1 MISFQRIS
9 ETGIMVSEPSIY
21 RSDNDFSEDEKSSLF
36 LLEIWEKQS
45 FFLENGGKS
54 GLCCKR
60 FHRFAFTF
68 WNGIFI
74 MQSDKTKAVR
84 RITGQKMMKQCE
96 CKERAKRNTGFA
108 GGIMGKKKE
117 DYIINI
123 EHLNK
128 QFIVDKKPIEVL
140 RDINLQIRKGEFIT
154 IVGHSGCGK
163 STLLKIMCG
172 LVDYEDGIVERNG
185 HAVVGPGP
193 KCGMVFQ
200 DHRLLPWL
208 KIKDNVGFGL
218 KHLSK
223 EERNE
228 KVEKHLKLVG
238 LEDFAN
244 SYPAQL
250 SGGMSQRAAIARG
263 LANNPTI
270 LLLDEPFGA
279 LDALTRIQMQ
289 EEILRIQRE
298 ENTTMVMITH
308 DIDEAIYLG
317 DRIVIMSARPGE
329 IREIMKVDPV
339 ESKKRGGTVFA
350 GYRKKIF
357 NYFFENKE
365 EEEHELDYAI

>member
-1 MISFQRIS
+1 MKEAKDEIR
-9 ETGIMVSEPSIY
+9 EN
-21 RSDNDFSEDEKSSLF
+21 DNS
-36 LLEIWEKQS
+36 
-45 FFLENGGKS
+45 
-54 GLCCKR
+54 
-60 FHRFAFTF
+60 
-68 WNGIFI
+68 
-74 MQSDKTKAVR
+74 
-84 RITGQKMMKQCE
+84 
-96 CKERAKRNTGFA
+96 
-108 GGIMGKKKE
+108 
-117 DYIINI
+117 YIINV

-128 QFIVDKKPIEVL
+128 QFIVDKQPMEVL
-140 RDINLQIRKGEFIT
+140 HDINLKIKKGEFIT

-218 KHLSK
+218 KNLPK
-223 EERNE
+223 QEREE
-228 KVEKHLKLVG
+228 KVRKHLEMVG
-238 LEDFAN
+238 LKGFEN
-244 SYPAQL
+244 SYPSQL

-289 EEILRIQRE
+289 KEILRIQE
-298 ENTTMVMITH
+298 EEKTTMVMVTH

-317 DRIVIMSARPGE
+317 DRIVVMSARPGE
-329 IREIMKVDPV
+329 IKEIIEVDKAESRKRGSAGFAAYKREI
-339 ESKKRGGTVFA
+339 
-350 GYRKKIF
+350 Y
-357 NYFFENKE
+357 NYFFEDSDE
-365 EEEHELDYAI
+365 EYEAEYVI

>member
-1 MISFQRIS
+1 M
-9 ETGIMVSEPSIY
+9 
-21 RSDNDFSEDEKSSLF
+21 SS
-36 LLEIWEKQS
+36 
-45 FFLENGGKS
+45 
-54 GLCCKR
+54 
-60 FHRFAFTF
+60 A
-68 WNGIFI
+68 
-74 MQSDKTKAVR
+74 
-84 RITGQKMMKQCE
+84 
-96 CKERAKRNTGFA
+96 
-108 GGIMGKKKE
+108 KKKKD
-117 DYIINI
+117 DYIINV

-128 QFIVDKKPIEVL
+128 HFLVDKQPVQVL
-140 RDINLQIRKGEFIT
+140 QDINLHIKKGEFIT

-218 KHLSK
+218 KKLSK
-223 EERNE
+223 EEREEN
-228 KVEKHLKLVG
+228 VRKHLELVG
-238 LEDFAN
+238 LSGFAN
-244 SYPAQL
+244 SYPSQL

-289 EEILRIQRE
+289 KEILRIQKE
-298 ENTTMVMITH
+298 EKTTMVMVTH

-317 DRIVIMSARPGE
+317 NRIVIMSARPGKIKE
-329 IREIMKVDPV
+329 IIKVNPV
-339 ESKKRGGTVFA
+339 DGKKRGSAGFA
-350 GYRKKIF
+350 AYKKRIYD
-357 NYFFENKE
+357 YFFENSEDE
-365 EEEHELDYAI
+365 EADGII